1 MHTVGKNNEIEIKI
15 EVIKMTINEI
25 RELIPGATIMRND
38 VIYMSLDADD
48 DYRYDVTIAFTLK
61 ESGIMRI
68 HGFCSDLKISGDK
81 VSDAILFCNKYN
93 KDYSFTQVYCDM
105 SDHDFNASWAFDTS
119 NMSDAAIREN
129 IKLVITAIW
138 RFFVEVGKEF

>member
-1 MHTVGKNNEIEIKI
+1 MNTFLHTVGKNNEIEIKI

-68 HGFCSDLKISGDK
+68 HGFCSDLKIQIPRLLVTASMRNSKESSMVCFSG
-81 VSDAILFCNKYN
+81 VRWGLA
-93 KDYSFTQVYCDM
+93 M
-105 SDHDFNASWAFDTS
+105 STAS
-119 NMSDAAIREN
+119 E
-129 IKLVITAIW
+129 
-138 RFFVEVGKEF
+138 